1 MIFNE
6 AAFVIIGGIVGTLV
20 ATFIVTQ
27 VSELNLSV
35 VIAGLVSGFIAGTIG
50 GIVFSNGSIIDEPE
64 SHYTIEYE
72 EQAFVD
78 DFEL

>member
-27 VSELNLSV
+27 VSELSLSV
-35 VIAGLVSGFIAGTIG
+35 VLAGLISGFIAGTIG
-50 GIVFSNGSIIDEPE
+50 GFAFSNGVIIDEPE
-64 SHYTIEYE
+64 SHYVIEYE
-72 EQAFVD
+72 EQAFTEN
-78 DFEL
+78 FEL